1 MNPTQ
6 AHRASATDTTS
17 MNPWAASIIFR
28 RSILSASAPAGS
40 DSSMIGSVTDAWPS
54 ATSSALPIEVIIHE
68 APTDWIRPP
77 KLDARMA
84 IQTARHSGLR
94 SEERRVGKGG
104 VRQGIYWRM
113 EE

>member
-40 DSSMIGSVTDAWPS
+40 DSSMIGSVTDAWTS
-54 ATSSALPIEVIIHE
+54 ATSSALPIEVIIDE

-77 KLDARMA
+77 KLEARLG
-84 IQTARHSGLR
+84 IQTARNSGLV
-94 SEERRVGKGG
+94 SGAKNGG
-104 VRQGIYWRM
+104 PEDGATNG
-113 EE
+113 